1 MTGAIA
7 SVKSEDLTRT
17 SVGSVANILGGQMTG
32 LTTVQYSGEPGSD
45 AADIFIRGK
54 ATWSDAAP
62 LIQVD
67 GVERGMNDIDPN
79 EIESITILKDASA
92 TAVFGVRGANGVIL
106 ITTKRG
112 KEGKARISIHYFCK
126 YSSTDKIGRA
136 S

>member
-79 EIESITILKDASA
+79 EIEYNHFEGC
-92 TAVFGVRGANGVIL
+92 FGYSRIWCAWCQWGNIDYYQE
-106 ITTKRG
+106 R
-112 KEGKARISIHYFCK
+112 EGRKSQDIIHYFCK